1 MNDLNTKPTNK
12 QQCALAHSML
22 DACSAAILQV
32 CPSGV
37 IRHANISACKL
48 FGFEQAELCGSSLTK
63 LVPIRYQ
70 QQILE
75 NLNSFFDQKST
86 PFDESGQNF
95 RIINKSGEERYVTVD
110 LKKLDIEQEQFV
122 VATINESTTLKTAQ
136 DDLLSLTE
144 RFQVAID
151 SAGIGVWQYDLQ
163 NESLEWDEQMF
174 VLYET
179 SPENFSGGFDD
190 WVKSIHPEDIER
202 SITTFEQVVEN
213 KEKFDYSFR
222 IVTPDNTE
230 KYLKAYGY
238 VVLDTQ
244 GQPTKVIGV
253 NYDLTENYQTQKQL
267 ETSLKENEFLAKVA
281 QETDN
286 AVIITDKAL
295 NIQWINQAF
304 TAISG
309 YSFDEVFGRNP
320 KDFLA
325 GPDTDGE
332 QVKLLVQAIT
342 EVKPFS
348 GEMVNYAKSG
358 KKYWIRINC
367 QPILEFGELKGF
379 MAIESDITRQKEYEQ
394 KIVKFNNLQKAVL
407 DSANLIIIATDMHGK
422 IVTYNRTAEQL
433 LGYERNEVL
442 HRVTPELFH
451 QHEEI
456 VIHAERLSGKVD
468 RELRPGIESLTY
480 IARQG
485 LIEENEWQFV
495 RKNGST
501 FPVNLTST
509 AIIGSA
515 KELDGFLY
523 IGRDVTEL
531 KKIEKEKKRDQYL
544 LEATG
549 KMAKLGGWEFDVKKN
564 ILYWTEEVYRIH
576 ELPVGSEVDVEN
588 AINFYAPEARPLIQ
602 NAMEQAIEKG
612 TSWDIQVP
620 FVTAKD
626 NKIWVRA
633 VGYPD
638 VAPDGGMLLRGAF
651 QDITELKAAEELA
664 KEASRAK
671 SDFLA
676 NMSHE
681 IRTPINGII
690 GMNDLLLKTNLN
702 ETQTHYAT
710 LAQVSGQSLL
720 HLINDILDF
729 SKIEAGKLQLEEI
742 EFDLHEMLENIVD
755 TFALRSEDKG
765 LEFIY
770 ALSQNVPQWVLADPG
785 RIRQVLT
792 NLISNA
798 IKFTQQGEVV
808 LRINCT
814 QENKLHFCIQDTG
827 IGIPKEK
834 QTQLFNKFSQLD
846 ATPTRQFG
854 GTGLGLAISKQLA
867 ELMDGE
873 IGVNSE
879 WQKGSEF
886 WFSVQFKNAAHPS
899 YKEELIKVEQLAG
912 HRVLVVDDSKT
923 NRDVLRSMLE
933 QQKLIV
939 GEAFNAPGALKL
951 LREGEKNNQ
960 AFDIA
965 ILDANMPGI
974 NGEELAKAIRS
985 DNRMANLQ
993 LIMMTSTTF
1002 KGDGQKFKQL
1012 GFAAYFAKPVK
1023 SSDLNAAIGII
1034 LGLKKA
1040 PKQEIPLLTR
1050 HNTLSMLGNNARILL
1065 VEDNY
1070 VNQQVALEMLKNLGY
1085 SVSVAENGQQAL
1097 DKLEKSKSAFDLVLM
1112 DCQMPIMDGYEAS
1125 RKIRSNQSNKFDPN
1139 IPIIALTAN
1148 AMKGD
1153 MEKCVS
1159 AGMDGYLAK
1168 PIDAEQ
1174 LSAEIKKWLFTA
1186 KLN

>member
-1 MNDLNTKPTNK
+1 MNTQSTNK
-12 QQCALAHSML
+12 QAQSLTHAIL
-22 DACSAAILQV
+22 DACSTAIIQV
-32 CPSGV
+32 STDG
-37 IRHANISACKL
+37 IIQHANASACKL
-48 FGFEQAELCGSSLTK
+48 FGFEQTELCDSLLTK
-63 LVPIRYQ
+63 LVPDRYQ

-75 NLNSFFDQKST
+75 NLKSFFDQEST
-86 PFDESGQNF
+86 PFDESGQTF
-95 RIINKSGEERYVTVD
+95 RILNKAGEERYVTVD
-110 LKKLDIEQEQFV
+110 LKRLDIGREQFV
-122 VATINESTTLKTAQ
+122 IATINESTSLKLAQ

-163 NESLEWDEQMF
+163 DEKLEWDEQMF
-174 VLYET
+174 VLYGVSAEG
-179 SPENFSGGFDD
+179 FSGSFDD
-190 WVKSIHPEDIER
+190 WVKSIHPDDIER
-202 SITTFEQVVEN
+202 SINTFEKVVEN
-213 KEKFDYSFR
+213 REKFDYSFR
-222 IVTPDNTE
+222 IVTPESTE

-238 VVLDTQ
+238 VVLDSL
-244 GQPTKVIGV
+244 GEPVKVIGV

-286 AVIITDKAL
+286 AVIITDTAL

-304 TAISG
+304 TTISG

-325 GPDTDGE
+325 GPETDPE
-332 QVKLLVQAIT
+332 QAKLLIQAIINAN
-342 EVKPFS
+342 PFS

-379 MAIESDITRQKEYEQ
+379 MAIESDITRQKEYEE
-394 KIVKFNNLQKAVL
+394 KIVKINNLQKAVL
-407 DSANLIIIATDMHGK
+407 DSANLIIIATDTQGK

-433 LGYERNEVL
+433 LGYARREVL
-442 HRVTPELFH
+442 HKATPELFH
-451 QHEEI
+451 MHEEI
-456 VIHAERLSGKVD
+456 VIHAQRLSGKVACK
-468 RELRPGIESLTY
+468 LKAGIESLTY
-480 IARQG
+480 IAKQG

-495 RKNGST
+495 RKNGTT

-509 AIIGSA
+509 AIIGSGN
-515 KELDGFLY
+515 ELDGYLY
-523 IGRDVTEL
+523 IGRDITEL
-531 KKIEKEKKRDQYL
+531 REIEKEKKRDQHL

-549 KMAKLGGWEFDVKKN
+549 KMAKLGGWEFNVKRN
-564 ILYWTEEVYRIH
+564 ALYWTEEVYRIH
-576 ELPVGSEVDVEN
+576 EIPVGSEVDVEN
-588 AINFYAPEARPLIQ
+588 AINHYAPEARPVIQ
-602 NAMEQAIEKG
+602 QAMDQAIEEG
-612 TSWDIQVP
+612 TSWDVQVP
-620 FVTAKD
+620 FITAK
-626 NKIWVRA
+626 NKRIWVRA

-638 VAPDGGMLLRGAF
+638 VAPNGDMILRGAF
-651 QDITELKAAEELA
+651 QDITELKKAEELA
-664 KEASRAK
+664 KEASQAK

-690 GMNDLLLKTNLN
+690 GMNDLLLKTNLD
-702 ETQTHYAT
+702 ETQSHYAT

-729 SKIEAGKLQLEEI
+729 SKIEAGKLQLEKI

-755 TFALRSEDKG
+755 TFALRAEDKG
-765 LEFIY
+765 LEFIF
-770 ALSQNVPQWVLADPG
+770 ALSPNVPQWVKADPG
-785 RIRQVLT
+785 RIRQILT

-808 LRINCT
+808 LRANCT
-814 QENKLHFCIQDTG
+814 QENRLHFCIQDTG
-827 IGIPKEK
+827 MGIPQEK

-854 GTGLGLAISKQLA
+854 GTGLGLAISKQLV

-886 WFSVQFKNAAHPS
+886 WFSLKYNGASHPS

-912 HRVLVVDDSKT
+912 HRILIVDDSKT
-923 NRDVLRSMLE
+923 NREVLRSMLE
-933 QQKLIV
+933 QQKLVV
-939 GEAFNAPGALKL
+939 GEAFNAPSALKL
-951 LREGEKNNQ
+951 LREGEKNNSR
-960 AFDIA
+960 FDIA

-985 DNRMANLQ
+985 DNRLSNLQ

-1023 SSDLNAAIGII
+1023 SSDLNAAMAII
-1034 LGLKKA
+1034 LGLKEA
-1040 PKQEIPLLTR
+1040 PQQEIPLLTR
-1050 HNTLSMLGNNARILL
+1050 HNSISMLGNNARILL

-1085 SVSVAENGQQAL
+1085 NVTVAENGQQAL
-1097 DKLEKSKSAFDLVLM
+1097 NKLEKTNMSFDLILM

-1125 RKIRSNQSNKFDPN
+1125 RRIRSSQANKFDPN
-1139 IPIIALTAN
+1139 IPIVALTAN

-1168 PIDAEQ
+1168 PIDVDQ
-1174 LSAEIKKWLFTA
+1174 LSSEIKKWLYTS